1 MTNFISVSDVE
12 DINAL
17 VDKAI
22 FYKVNPLID
31 IGLGAH
37 KKIGL
42 LFLNPSLR
50 TRISTQVAAQN
61 LGMEAIVFNV
71 DKDGWA
77 LEFAEGAIM
86 NGNTVEHIKD
96 AAPVLGSYFDIL
108 CIRTFPSLQNR
119 EEDYAEKV
127 ISQFVKYAGVPIV
140 SLESATLHPLQ
151 SLTDIITMQEELE
164 GERSKVKGERV
175 EGERVDGEWSMVNGE
190 RVEGERVKAERSKLK
205 GEEAEQKAE
214 GLEGKVGKPKIVL
227 TWAPHI
233 KPLPQ
238 CVANSF
244 AQWMNAWN
252 RSKEGGI
259 DFVITHPIG
268 YTLDEQFTKGATI
281 THNQEEA
288 LKDADFVYIKNW
300 SSFNNYGAM
309 PEVKGDWM
317 LTNEKLKISNNAK
330 VMHCLP
336 VRRNVELSDEL
347 MDGPNSLVT
356 QQGANRVWAAQAVL
370 AEILKT
376 P

>member
-17 VDKAI
+17 VDKAS

-151 SLTDIITMQEELE
+151 SLTDIITMQEALEGERVE
-164 GERSKVKGERV
+164 GERSKVKGER
-175 EGERVDGEWSMVNGE
+175 
-190 RVEGERVKAERSKLK
+190 SKVK

-244 AQWMNAWN
+244 SQWMNAWN

-347 MDGPNSLVT
+347 LDGPNSLVT
-356 QQGANRVWAAQAVL
+356 QQGANRVWAVQAVL